1 MYSGHRNQ
9 RLHPKSGRSKEK
21 VRLIDRERPENV
33 MQEPFTRPRRSRMS
47 SMSFD
52 DEFVD
57 RHRVPIEAST
67 SSEDSTQVEG
77 EDSQESD
84 QNDDALGKDVE
95 ITEGGWICR
104 VERFQMY
111 LSSRGRIR
119 FRHLRPE
126 HSSPIRNQDMADPR
140 KPETLDQDKVE
151 KKIQQSII
159 SCIYHTDTIRDGHE
173 AFTVSGTDIEIK
185 SPLILE
191 ILRENTSH
199 GQEV

>member
-1 MYSGHRNQ
+1 
-9 RLHPKSGRSKEK
+9 
-21 VRLIDRERPENV
+21 
-33 MQEPFTRPRRSRMS
+33 MQEPFTRPRRLP

-67 SSEDSTQVEG
+67 SSEESMQVEG

-104 VERFQMY
+104 VERSQKY
-111 LSSRGRIR
+111 VGSRGRIH

-126 HSSPIRNQDMADPR
+126 HSSPIRDQDMEDAH
-140 KPETLDQDKVE
+140 KPERLDQDKVE

-159 SCIYHTDTIRDGHE
+159 SCIYHTTTFRDGHE
-173 AFTVSGTDIEIK
+173 AFTASGTYIEIK